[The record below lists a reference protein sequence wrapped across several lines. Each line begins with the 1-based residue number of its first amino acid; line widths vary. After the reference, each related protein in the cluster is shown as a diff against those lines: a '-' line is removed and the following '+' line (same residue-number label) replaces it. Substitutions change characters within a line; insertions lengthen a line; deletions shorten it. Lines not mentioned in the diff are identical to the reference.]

1 MALKSR
7 APHRAHGNEFE
18 YRPGCERT
26 EKRRIGIALSGGGIR
41 SAAFNL
47 GALQALQEQKVLEK
61 SEFLAA
67 VSGGS
72 YVAGALQISQAHTDK
87 DAVGQDPL
95 WSHGSPEERHLR
107 MDTNYLAP
115 GFQGRVWLV
124 LSVIYGFGLNY
135 IPFLLGSFVT
145 GRLLGWLV
153 VANGMKLSDI
163 HLDGI
168 DVPASKVVVCLIA
181 LIAALLVVAVMLVAF
196 RRFRDAQFGVTE
208 FGKGI
213 AERVATWLV
222 VLAGTGAAMLILPAL
237 AKGYAEISGQAL
249 AWMFSDGTD
258 SFQTRRG
265 RLFIAGVWLLF
276 ALVLAAVSVKLSR
289 RLRARRLM
297 LALSA
302 FSAAGL
308 LLVPFLSSLDYSTSH
323 GFSGWTDII
332 TVGIAILVMLTMAV
346 FVHNRR
352 YSLHLFYRERLCN
365 AFALKR
371 VRNGDGTAAQP
382 LNFTT
387 RLKFSDIGRSISE
400 KGLAMPKLIVC
411 CAANVTSG
419 EVPVGR
425 FAESFTF
432 EHDES
437 GGPRFQYH
445 PTSRFESGDRP
456 KGTSLT
462 LPSIMAVSGAALSP
476 LMGRFTYPP
485 LRFLMALTDIR
496 LGVWVRNPKHESWE
510 ETPKEPTNRIGR
522 FAALIRDG
530 WREPGAL
537 YVLREAVGAL
547 SLKKRFIY
555 LTDGG
560 HWENLGMV
568 ELLRR
573 RCTHL
578 LCFDA
583 SADQVMGGQDIGRAM
598 ALARSELGV
607 DVRLD
612 PRPTMSV
619 DDSGSDDSAV
629 LGSVVY
635 PDGQEGRLI
644 YAKAT
649 LPRNATWDLH
659 AFKSREGKFPN
670 HSTSQQFFTDEQFEA
685 YRSLGHAA
693 GRRAVELL
701 NLPPAQ
707 GGTAVRSVNGKGLP
721 THLLVR
727 ANGSAGHQP

>member
-7 APHRAHGNEFE
+7 APLSTHGNESE
-18 YRPGCERT
+18 YRLERT
-26 EKRRIGIALSGGGIR
+26 DRRRIGIALSGGGIR

-72 YVAGALQISQAHTDK
+72 YVAGALQISQSYTDS
-87 DAVGQDPL
+87 DAVGDHPL

-115 GFQGRVWLV
+115 GFRGRVWLV

-153 VANGMKLSDI
+153 DANGVKLSDI

-168 DVPASKVVVCLIA
+168 NVPTSKVVVCIVA
-181 LIAALLVVAVMLVAF
+181 LITVLLIFAVILVAV

-213 AERVATWLV
+213 AERAAACLVA
-222 VLAGTGAAMLILPAL
+222 LAGAAAAMLILPAL
-237 AKGYAEISGQAL
+237 ATGYAHISGQAL
-249 AWMFSDGTD
+249 DWMFDGGAE
-258 SFQTRRG
+258 SFQFRRG

-276 ALVLAAVSVKLSR
+276 ALVLAAISVTLSR

-308 LLVPFLSSLDYSTSH
+308 ILVPFLSSLDYSTGH

-332 TVGIAILVMLTMAV
+332 PVGIAIVVMLAMAIL
-346 FVHNRR
+346 VHNRR
-352 YSLHLFYRERLCN
+352 YSLHLFYRERLCS

-371 VRNGDGTAAQP
+371 VRDRDGTVAQP

-387 RLKFSDIGRSISE
+387 KLKFSDIGRNLAE
-400 KGLAMPKLIVC
+400 RGLAMPKLIVC
-411 CAANVTSG
+411 CAANVTSAD
-419 EVPVGR
+419 VPVGR

-445 PTSRFESGDRP
+445 GTERFESGDQP
-456 KGTSLT
+456 TGTALT

-496 LGVWVRNPKHESWE
+496 LGVWVRNPKHRSWTE
-510 ETPKEPTNRIGR
+510 APEEPTGRIGR
-522 FAALIRDG
+522 IAAFVRNG

-537 YVLREAVGAL
+537 YVLREAIGAL

-573 RCTHL
+573 RCTHV

-612 PRPTMSV
+612 PRPTMPTG
-619 DDSGSDDSAV
+619 DACSDDSAV
-629 LGSVVY
+629 LGSIVY

-659 AFKSREGKFPN
+659 AFKSRESKFPN

-701 NLPPAQ
+701 NLPPAR
-707 GGTAVRSVNGKGLP
+707 GGPGTRAANGEELPNHVLVRS
-721 THLLVR
+721 
-727 ANGSAGHQP
+727 NGSAGHRT